1 MRRRNIL
8 ICAALKTYLL
18 CFPSLSAIV
27 VPLGV
32 AATTSM
38 DQKMLLMDLTECSKV
53 TRWWEMSQDVMV
65 NLKWFRRYFKWSM
78 WVQKPKGQTYLLGS
92 SGSKPARKIM
102 PEMTDE
108 SLKALEFWLFQYRFC
123 APKAATAKHAFY
135 VKQGPH
141 EALMTWYDRL
151 YDAAV
156 YAFSYHQEGSPLKQ
170 LFMEDIQHQKPTSKL
185 LLSLSR
191 KSCST
196 SFWPKHKTKRKEQTV
211 QGQVHGWLEESDLCP
226 LPPNPQWIRP
236 YGNTL
241 NLNWTGYCHPIKV

>member
-1 MRRRNIL
+1 MRCAQNISPLLSQFECNCGPSRRCCNDFYGSKDAIDGPDRVF
-8 ICAALKTYLL
+8 KSDQVVGDVPGRDGEPQVVQELL
-18 CFPSLSAIV
+18 QVVHVGPEAQGTNLSLRV
-27 VPLGV
+27 
-32 AATTSM
+32 
-38 DQKMLLMDLTECSKV
+38 Q
-53 TRWWEMSQDVMV
+53 
-65 NLKWFRRYFKWSM
+65 
-78 WVQKPKGQTYLLGS
+78 WVQACQKNH
-92 SGSKPARKIM
+92 AR
-102 PEMTDE
+102 DE

-211 QGQVHGWLEESDLCP
+211 QNQVHGWLEESDLCP
-226 LPPNPQWIRP
+226 LPPHPQWIRP